1 MSHPEAVP
9 PLKLS
14 MLVLILLLLIVV
26 PKASLPV
33 AILVPVPPLR
43 HPTSPVIPTRRG
55 RTATTVLLL
64 LATIP
69 ILEATLT
76 GQHVLRLGRIVVAA
90 VHLGVLVPVLGRA
103 EAKRQEVIGAVV
115 QWWAV
120 FVLWRLERVAV
131 AFSGGT
137 HFGLEIMRRPLVG
150 EIMRSES

>member
-14 MLVLILLLLIVV
+14 MLVLILLLLIFV

-43 HPTSPVIPTRRG
+43 HPTPTVIPTTRRG
-55 RTATTVLLL
+55 RTAATVLLLLLLL
-64 LATIP
+64 LATIA

-103 EAKRQEVIGAVV
+103 EA
-115 QWWAV
+115 
-120 FVLWRLERVAV
+120 
-131 AFSGGT
+131 
-137 HFGLEIMRRPLVG
+137 
-150 EIMRSES
+150 

>member
-1 MSHPEAVP
+1 
-9 PLKLS
+9 
-14 MLVLILLLLIVV
+14 MLVLILLLVIVS
-26 PKASLPV
+26 KASLPV

-43 HPTSPVIPTRRG
+43 HPTSPVIPTRGG
-55 RTATTVLLL
+55 RTAATVLLLLLL
-64 LATIP
+64 LATIA

-103 EAKRQEVIGAVV
+103 KAKRQEVIGAVV
-115 QWWAV
+115 QRWAV

-137 HFGLEIMRRPLVG
+137 HLGVEIMRRPLVG
-150 EIMRSES
+150 EITRFES